1 MSIGEYRGR
10 SSSLILETVS
20 MSIGDGPFYSFL
32 LKAGDGVLDVPGDLQ
47 VCKL

>member
-1 MSIGEYRGR
+1 MSIGDGPLH
-10 SSSLILETVS
+10 SFL
-20 MSIGDGPFYSFL
+20 SIGDGPFYSFL